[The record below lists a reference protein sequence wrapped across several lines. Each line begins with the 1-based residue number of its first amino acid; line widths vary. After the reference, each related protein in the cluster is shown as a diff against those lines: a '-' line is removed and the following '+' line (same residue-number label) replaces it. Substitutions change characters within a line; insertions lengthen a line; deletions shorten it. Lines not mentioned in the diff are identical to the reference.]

1 MKIPRINKGKKGR
14 IEIIPMIDVM
24 FFLLATILMASIA
37 MQKVSGIMVNL
48 TQEKTTKTLEKNEN
62 VATISITHDN
72 LIYINEKITNITKIS
87 EYLVKNNIDKK
98 NIFIASDS
106 EAKHGIVAQVMIE
119 AKKAGIKKFTIM
131 TKN

>member
-1 MKIPRINKGKKGR
+1 MKIPRINKGRKGK

-24 FFLLATILMASIA
+24 FFLLATLLMASIA
-37 MQKVSGIMVNL
+37 MQKVSGIAVNL
-48 TQEKTTKTLEKNEN
+48 TQGKAALALEKNDN
-62 VATISITHDN
+62 IATISITHDN
-72 LIYINEKITNITKIS
+72 LIYINETVTNITNIS
-87 EYLVKNNIDKK
+87 EYLVKNNISNE

>member
-119 AKKAGIKKFTIM
+119 AKKLVS
-131 TKN
+131 KNLQL

>member
-1 MKIPRINKGKKGR
+1 MKIPRINKGQKGK

-24 FFLLATILMASIA
+24 FFLLATLLMASIA
-37 MQKVSGIMVNL
+37 MQKVSGIAVNL
-48 TQEKTTKTLEKNEN
+48 TQGKTALALEKNDN
-62 VATISITHDN
+62 IATISITHDN
-72 LIYINEKITNITKIS
+72 LIYINETVANITNIS
-87 EYLVKNNIDKK
+87 EYLVKNNISNE